1 MLYTW
6 EEVGK
11 KVNAMDILST
21 EKDLWFKKYYVCKS
35 VNDVLKFK
43 ESLKNTHEFSKEDI
57 WMANKYMKRSST
69 SLIIREMQ
77 IKTTIRYYLI
87 LVRMAIIKK
96 STKQ

>member
-35 VNDVLKFK
+35 VNDDLKFK
-43 ESLKNTHEFSKEDI
+43 ESLKNPHEFSKEDI
-57 WMANKYMKRSST
+57 
-69 SLIIREMQ
+69 
-77 IKTTIRYYLI
+77 
-87 LVRMAIIKK
+87 
-96 STKQ
+96 